1 LVTANRP
8 GLPLRTF
15 QVQNSRKLFR
25 YLAITVTRS
34 LAKTAIVLLA
44 VPFSAVGAV
53 WFLYLLGYNM
63 SIAVWVGLIA
73 DSVLLRASRF
83 NRAWQGDAPWVYSLC
98 ESPGV
103 RTREKYPP
111 NHPPTDVLLQNI
123 WSVIKGWSSDLGP
136 GGQLVRVGLGIQRC
150 YCVHRVRNMETE
162 KIGVREF
169 RENLT
174 GYLESG
180 RPLAITRHGETLG
193 FFIPA
198 QKRSRKA
205 EVEAMRAAAKE
216 LDAMIAEWGASEDE
230 LMQEYKQIRQP
241 TREKKRKPK

>member
-1 LVTANRP
+1 M
-8 GLPLRTF
+8 
-15 QVQNSRKLFR
+15 K
-25 YLAITVTRS
+25 
-34 LAKTAIVLLA
+34 
-44 VPFSAVGAV
+44 
-53 WFLYLLGYNM
+53 
-63 SIAVWVGLIA
+63 
-73 DSVLLRASRF
+73 
-83 NRAWQGDAPWVYSLC
+83 
-98 ESPGV
+98 
-103 RTREKYPP
+103 
-111 NHPPTDVLLQNI
+111 
-123 WSVIKGWSSDLGP
+123 
-136 GGQLVRVGLGIQRC
+136 
-150 YCVHRVRNMETE
+150 TE

-216 LDAMIAEWGASEDE
+216 LDAMIAEWGAPEDE
-230 LMQEYKQIRQP
+230 IMQEYKQIGQT